1 VQEKPSGWFILSGF
15 GPGTEGH
22 PKARPARRHSEHTV
36 FEHTVF
42 ESEFTR
48 VQKAKLN
55 LHKFY
60 TFLFRQS
67 GRDKVVGK
75 YFAESSNGVM

>member
-22 PKARPARRHSEHTV
+22 PKARLACRHS
-36 FEHTVF
+36 EHTVF